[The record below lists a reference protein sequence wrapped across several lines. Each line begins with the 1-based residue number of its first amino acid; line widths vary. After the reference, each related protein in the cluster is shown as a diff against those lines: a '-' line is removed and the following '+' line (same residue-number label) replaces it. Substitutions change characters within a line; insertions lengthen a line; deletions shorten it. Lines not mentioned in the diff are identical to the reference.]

1 MTNVPILGAGGSIA
15 RVAITLPL
23 RATDVRLTWHPRDA
37 RRSRSRDPAR
47 VCVVE
52 GDVLD
57 TATPESAMAGQDVVH
72 ANLAGD
78 LVVRLTRQP
87 RLEVRR
93 SLGVSRPR

>member
-1 MTNVPILGAGGSIA
+1 MTDVPILDAGGSIA
-15 RVAITLPL
+15 RVAITLPQ
-23 RATDVRLTWHPRDA
+23 REAGDRLTWQLRDA
-37 RRSRSRDPAR
+37 RRSKSPDPAR
-47 VCVVE
+47 VRVVE

-78 LVVRLTRQP
+78 LVVRLTRRP